1 MKGIALA
8 TLAVLNLI
16 ALVLSATRFFVTFAD
31 VPVAGVSAARAHA
44 YHQGMTDM

>member
-31 VPVAGVSAARAHA
+31 VPSRASLRHVPMRITEA
-44 YHQGMTDM
+44 